1 MLENSLF
8 FFCPNSEIKMFSRFF
23 FLLHKM
29 QQHQSKL
36 LKHQNQISQQ
46 HQSHQQPHSISDIS
60 SSGNNGGETPT
71 SVKDFESGGGGGRHS
86 PMHRRPRSRS
96 LSSPNRSPL
105 VDNEIAMMNILYKE
119 RFPKATLQ
127 MEERLT
133 HFINENKYVASG
145 NFRDSQP
152 IVRFVHHQVLE
163 MARDCLHKSHAKLIT
178 SRYFYEMSENL
189 ERLLAETKEKSPEAA
204 AELTGIIKKLLLII
218 SRPARLLECLEFDPE
233 EFYHLLEVA
242 EGQARYAL
250 QGIKADIPQYIIQ
263 KLGLNRDPIAELQ
276 QELREC
282 SIGSNTSNLEQST
295 MNTNKEYSIDDAKRD
310 ADKSNATT
318 DIKSDS
324 TFM

>member
-1 MLENSLF
+1 
-8 FFCPNSEIKMFSRFF
+8 
-23 FLLHKM
+23 
-29 QQHQSKL
+29 
-36 LKHQNQISQQ
+36 
-46 HQSHQQPHSISDIS
+46 
-60 SSGNNGGETPT
+60 
-71 SVKDFESGGGGGRHS
+71 
-86 PMHRRPRSRS
+86 
-96 LSSPNRSPL
+96 
-105 VDNEIAMMNILYKE
+105 
-119 RFPKATLQ
+119 

-133 HFINENKYVASG
+133 HFINENKYFASG

-152 IVRFVHHQVLE
+152 IIRFVHHQVLE

-204 AELTGIIKKLLLII
+204 AELTGVIKKLLLII

-276 QELREC
+276 QELKEC
-282 SIGSNTSNLEQST
+282 SIESTNLNEENSCE
-295 MNTNKEYSIDDAKRD
+295 NTNVEQPSEIGGNDNE
-310 ADKSNATT
+310 KSNDESTVDTTYISMNSINDTTATA
-318 DIKSDS
+318 ICSISGISDDGKYLLLMRI
-324 TFM
+324 FL

>member
-1 MLENSLF
+1 
-8 FFCPNSEIKMFSRFF
+8 
-23 FLLHKM
+23 
-29 QQHQSKL
+29 
-36 LKHQNQISQQ
+36 
-46 HQSHQQPHSISDIS
+46 
-60 SSGNNGGETPT
+60 
-71 SVKDFESGGGGGRHS
+71 
-86 PMHRRPRSRS
+86 
-96 LSSPNRSPL
+96 
-105 VDNEIAMMNILYKE
+105 
-119 RFPKATLQ
+119 

-282 SIGSNTSNLEQST
+282 SIGSNTSNIDCST
-295 MNTNKEYSIDDAKRD
+295 TNMNQEVSTDDASRD
-310 ADKSNATT
+310 AEKSSHANDTT
-318 DIKSDS
+318 RADS
-324 TFM
+324 TFRYAG

>member
-1 MLENSLF
+1 MNEIDIYFSL
-8 FFCPNSEIKMFSRFF
+8 NLDSRINDFISF
-23 FLLHKM
+23 I

-36 LKHQNQISQQ
+36 LKHQNQLSQQ
-46 HQSHQQPHSISDIS
+46 HQSQQQPHSISDMGSVS
-60 SSGNNGGETPT
+60 SNNNGGETPT
-71 SVKDFESGGGGGRHS
+71 SVKDFENNGGRHS

-204 AELTGIIKKLLLII
+204 AELTGVIKKLLLII

-250 QGIKADIPQYIIQ
+250 QG
-263 KLGLNRDPIAELQ
+263 KL
-276 QELREC
+276 
-282 SIGSNTSNLEQST
+282 T
-295 MNTNKEYSIDDAKRD
+295 
-310 ADKSNATT
+310 
-318 DIKSDS
+318 
-324 TFM
+324 

>member
-1 MLENSLF
+1 M
-8 FFCPNSEIKMFSRFF
+8 
-23 FLLHKM
+23 
-29 QQHQSKL
+29 
-36 LKHQNQISQQ
+36 KHQNQLSQQ
-46 HQSHQQPHSISDIS
+46 HQSQQPHSISDVGS
-60 SSGNNGGETPT
+60 VSSGNNGSDTPT
-71 SVKDFESGGGGGRHS
+71 SVKDFDSSGGRHS
-86 PMHRRPRSRS
+86 PKHRRPRSRS
-96 LSSPNRSPL
+96 LSSPNRSPMI
-105 VDNEIAMMNILYKE
+105 DNEIAMMNILYKE

-133 HFINENKYVASG
+133 HFINENRHVASG

-189 ERLLAETKEKSPEAA
+189 ERLLAETKDKSPEAA

-263 KLGLNRDPIAELQ
+263 KLGLNRDPIAQLQ
-276 QELREC
+276 EELREC
-282 SIGSNTSNLEQST
+282 SISSNNSNSERWK
-295 MNTNKEYSIDDAKRD
+295 TNENREHSIDDVPRD
-310 ADKSNATT
+310 AEKSIVANDTKT
-318 DIKSDS
+318 DS
-324 TFM
+324 TL